1 MILPPWDCVPS
12 NKPVQAAVHQQFKT
26 LVMDHSQQ
34 TGFAAPEL
42 LLDYVSQILAE
53 RFDRPGF
60 IPEPTFA
67 EAYLKMYTRYTPGVY
82 RDFADST
89 LIFCSLLP
97 DYGNRRGLNMDYYA
111 TLGIST
117 YYSLGDLAHDD
128 RFIQLGNWFYHI
140 QKFLCSLLHPQ
151 RPLQLVQLR

>member
-1 MILPPWDCVPS
+1 L
-12 NKPVQAAVHQQFKT
+12 
-26 LVMDHSQQ
+26 DHSEQV
-34 TGFAAPEL
+34 GFAAPEL
-42 LLDYVSQILAE
+42 LLDYLALILAE

-60 IPEPTFA
+60 IPEPSFA
-67 EAYLKMYTRYTPGVY
+67 EAYLRLYSQYRPGIY

-97 DYGNRRGLNMDYYA
+97 EYGQRRGISMDYYA

-128 RFIQLGNWFYHI
+128 RFTQLGNWFYHL
-140 QKFLCSLLHPQ
+140 QGFLCSLLHPQ
-151 RPLQLVQLR
+151 KPLQLVQFR

>member
-1 MILPPWDCVPS
+1 M
-12 NKPVQAAVHQQFKT
+12 NAVQQQFRT
-26 LVMDHSQQ
+26 LVLDHSEQV
-34 TGFAAPEL
+34 GFAAPEL
-42 LLDYVSQILAE
+42 LLDYLALILAE

-60 IPEPTFA
+60 IPEPSFA
-67 EAYLKMYTRYTPGVY
+67 EAYLRLYSQYRPGIY

-97 DYGNRRGLNMDYYA
+97 EYGQRRGISMDYYA

-128 RFIQLGNWFYHI
+128 RFTQLGNWFYHL
-140 QKFLCSLLHPQ
+140 QGFLCSLLHPQ
-151 RPLQLVQLR
+151 KPLQLVQFR